1 MAEKDTK
8 NDTKPMKRLNV
19 SVTRFSFGTKIFL
32 MQEMAIGRAQ
42 KFLIKLGDS
51 FESIKEHIGK
61 DITQLDFRDLMTAG
75 GDVLFEKL
83 TELFNF
89 LMEYKNE
96 GYEAV
101 DTEWVKDN
109 LTISN
114 LQMIGKELAAQN
126 RMGWLIPFF
135 KEKMQEAIATS

>member
-1 MAEKDTK
+1 
-8 NDTKPMKRLNV
+8 
-19 SVTRFSFGTKIFL
+19 

-42 KFLIKLGDS
+42 KFLISLGNA
-51 FESIKEHIGK
+51 FESVKEHIGK

-89 LMEYKNE
+89 LMEYKNDD
-96 GYEAV
+96 YEAV

-114 LQMIGKELAAQN
+114 LQMIGKELAEQN

>member
-8 NDTKPMKRLNV
+8 NNTEPMKRLNK
-19 SVTRFSFGTKIFL
+19 SVTRFLLGTKTFL

-51 FESIKEHIGK
+51 FESVKEHIGK
-61 DITQLDFRDLMTAG
+61 DITQIDFRDLMTAG

-89 LMEYKNE
+89 LMEYKND
-96 GYEAV
+96 GYESV
-101 DTEWVKDN
+101 DIEWVKDN
-109 LTISN
+109 LTISD
-114 LQMIGKELAAQN
+114 LQMIGKELADQN
-126 RMGWLIPFF
+126 RMGWLVPFF
-135 KEKMQEAIATS
+135 KEKMQEAIAS

>member
-1 MAEKDTK
+1 MAEKDSK
-8 NDTKPMKRLNV
+8 NTIEPMKRLNV
-19 SVTRFSFGTKIFL
+19 SVTRFSFGTKTFL

-51 FESIKEHIGK
+51 FESVKEHIGK

-83 TELFNF
+83 TDLFNF
-89 LMEYKNE
+89 LMEYKNDD
-96 GYEAV
+96 YETV

-114 LQMIGKELAAQN
+114 LQMISKELAEQN